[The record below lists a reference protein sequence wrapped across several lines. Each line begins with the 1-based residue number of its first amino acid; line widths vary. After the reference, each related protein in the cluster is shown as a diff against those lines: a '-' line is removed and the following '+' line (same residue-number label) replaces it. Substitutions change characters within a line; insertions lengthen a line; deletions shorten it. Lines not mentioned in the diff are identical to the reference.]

1 MKLTIKARLVGSL
14 AALGLGMIAIGASGW
29 ISTTVGN
36 TRLQSVISDRVVP
49 MQQLK
54 AVSDSYSD
62 SIVDAAHKARG
73 GSYTPAKALQQIAA
87 ARETIKA
94 KWGAYRQTQM
104 TTEETALVQKVEAGL
119 PAADSATDRLV
130 GLLQSGDM
138 AGLAEFNDHSLYP
151 AIDPVTGAVG
161 DLVDLQMRVA
171 TEDGRAA
178 AHAAT
183 VSLAIMGGIATLAA
197 LMLAFA
203 GHVVVNQVSKPLL
216 AIAEVMR
223 RLAGGDHAVEIPGAD
238 RHDELGQM
246 AGAVQVFKE
255 SAIAKI
261 KADAEA
267 VEAKERAEQ
276 ERRAAGEAAI
286 AKEQALVVSVFGN
299 AMEKLASGDLTY
311 RVNDSLAP
319 AYEKLREDFNGSM
332 AKLEK
337 TMGVIVGNAG
347 GIHSGSQEISVASD
361 DLSRRTEQQAAS
373 LEETAAALEQITAT
387 VRKTAEGAKETRDV
401 VASAKS
407 GAETGGQVVA
417 QAMSAMSEIEGSAQ
431 QISQII
437 SVIDEIAFQT
447 NLLALNAGV
456 EAARAGDAGK
466 GFAVVASEVRAL
478 AQRSADAAKEIKA
491 LISDSTAKVGQGVKL
506 VGETG
511 QALERIVG
519 EVGRI
524 NALVEEI
531 ASAAQEQ
538 ATGLAQVN
546 VAVNQMDQVTQQNAA
561 MVEESTAASHALS
574 QEATDLSDLMS
585 QFRLGPDH
593 AAPNRARPAPSARPT
608 PASRHPVH
616 AAQAKVAQM
625 ISTDQ
630 AKAAAWSEF

>member
-1 MKLTIKARLVGSL
+1 MNLTIKARLVGSL
-14 AALGLGMIAIGASGW
+14 AGLGVGMLAIGASGW
-29 ISTTVGN
+29 VSTTVGE
-36 TRLQSVISDRVVP
+36 TRLQSVISDRVEP

-54 AVSDSYSD
+54 AVADSYAD
-62 SIVDAAHKARG
+62 SIVDAAHKVRG
-73 GSYTPAKALQQIAA
+73 GTYTASKALQQIAQ
-87 ARETIKA
+87 ARETIKTQW
-94 KWGAYRQTQM
+94 KGYRETQM
-104 TTEETALVQKVEAGL
+104 AGDELALAKKVEAGF
-119 PAADSATDRLV
+119 PAADAATDRLV
-130 GLLQSGDM
+130 AILNTGD
-138 AGLAEFNDHSLYP
+138 AAALADFNDHSMYP
-151 AIDPVTGAVG
+151 AIDPVSGAVG
-161 DLVDLQMRVA
+161 ELVDLQMRVA
-171 TEDGRAA
+171 RQDGEAA
-178 AHAAT
+178 AKAARLALT
-183 VSLAIMGGIATLAA
+183 VMGVIAAIAA
-197 LMLAFA
+197 AMLAFA
-203 GHVVVNQVSKPLL
+203 SHVVINQVSRPLL
-216 AIAEVMR
+216 RIAEAMR
-223 RLAGGDHAVEIPGAD
+223 KLAGGDNSVEIPGAD
-238 RHDELGQM
+238 RQDELGQM
-246 AGAVQVFKE
+246 AGTVQVFKDT
-255 SAIAKI
+255 AIAKI

-286 AKEQALVVSVFGN
+286 AREQASVVSVFGA
-299 AMEKLASGDLTY
+299 AMEKLSAGDLTY
-311 RVNDSLAP
+311 RVNDDLAP

-332 AKLEK
+332 AKLEQ

-347 GIHSGSQEISVASD
+347 GIHSGSHEISVASD

-401 VASAKS
+401 VSSAKS

-417 QAMSAMSEIEGSAQ
+417 QAMTAMGEIEGSAQ

-491 LISDSTAKVGQGVKL
+491 LISDSTTKVGQGVKL

-511 QALERIVG
+511 QALERIVE

-574 QEATDLSDLMS
+574 QEATNLSDLMG
-585 QFRLGPDH
+585 QFRLGPAH
-593 AAPNRARPAPSARPT
+593 AQPARSRAAPPP
-608 PASRHPVH
+608 RHPVH
-616 AAQAKVAQM
+616 AAQTRVAQM

-630 AKAAAWSEF
+630 TRQSEWSEF

>member
-1 MKLTIKARLVGSL
+1 MKLTIKARLVGAL
-14 AALGLGMIAIGASGW
+14 AALGVGMLAIGASGW
-29 ISTTVGN
+29 ISTSVGN
-36 TRLQSVISDRVVP
+36 ARLQSVISDRVEP

-73 GSYTPAKALQQIAA
+73 GSYTPAKALQQIAQ
-87 ARETIKA
+87 ARETIKVQW
-94 KWGAYRQTQM
+94 KGYRETQM
-104 TTEETALVQKVEAGL
+104 AGDELAMARKAEDGFPTADAATE
-119 PAADSATDRLV
+119 RLV
-130 GLLQSGDM
+130 AILNTGDM
-138 AGLAEFNDHSLYP
+138 AALADFNDHSLYP
-151 AIDPVTGAVG
+151 AIDPVTGSIS

-171 TEDGRAA
+171 RQDGEAA
-178 AHAAT
+178 AKAAKLSLT
-183 VSLAIMGGIATLAA
+183 VMGVIAAIAA
-197 LMLAFA
+197 AMLAFA
-203 GHVVVNQVSKPLL
+203 GHVVISQVSRPLL

-246 AGAVQVFKE
+246 AGAAQVFKE

-261 KADAEA
+261 K
-267 VEAKERAEQ
+267 
-276 ERRAAGEAAI
+276 AAI

-299 AMEKLASGDLTY
+299 AMEKLAAGDLTY
-311 RVNDSLAP
+311 RVNDNLST

-417 QAMSAMSEIEGSAQ
+417 QAMTAMSEIEGSAQ

-524 NALVEEI
+524 NTLVEEI

-574 QEATDLSDLMS
+574 QEATDLSELMG
-585 QFRLGPDH
+585 QFRLSPDP
-593 AAPNRARPAPSARPT
+593 AAPHRARPVPARPAPARPA
-608 PASRHPVH
+608 PAERHPVH

-625 ISTDQ
+625 IATGHTQ
-630 AKAAAWSEF
+630 AAAWSEF

>member
-1 MKLTIKARLVGSL
+1 MNLTIKARLVGSL
-14 AALGLGMIAIGASGW
+14 AALGVGMIAIGASGW
-29 ISTTVGN
+29 VSTTVGN
-36 TRLQSVISDRVVP
+36 ARLQSVISDRVEP

-54 AVSDSYSD
+54 AVSDSYAD
-62 SIVDAAHKARG
+62 SIVDAAHKTRG
-73 GSYTPAKALQQIAA
+73 GSYTPAKALQQIAQ

-94 KWGAYRQTQM
+94 QWKSYTDTKMAGDEA
-104 TTEETALVQKVEAGL
+104 ALAKKVEDSM
-119 PAADSATDRLV
+119 PAADAATDRLV
-130 GLLQSGDM
+130 TILNSGDM
-138 AGLAEFNDHSLYP
+138 TALAEFNDHNMYP
-151 AIDPVTGAVG
+151 AIDPVTGVIS
-161 DLVDLQMRVA
+161 DLVDLQMKVA
-171 TEDGRAA
+171 REDGEAA
-178 AHAAT
+178 AKAAKL
-183 VSLAIMGGIATLAA
+183 SLTLMAVIATIAA
-197 LMLAFA
+197 AMLAFA
-203 GHVVVNQVSKPLL
+203 SHVVVNQVSKPLL
-216 AIAEVMR
+216 RIAEAMR
-223 RLAGGDHAVEIPGAD
+223 KLAGGDNSIEIPGAE

-246 AGAVQVFKE
+246 AGAVQVFKNN
-255 SAIAKI
+255 AIAKI

-267 VEAKERAEQ
+267 VEAKERAEE

-286 AKEQALVVSVFGN
+286 AREQSSVVAVFGA
-299 AMEKLASGDLTY
+299 AMEKLAAGDLTY
-311 RVNDSLAP
+311 RVNDDLSP
-319 AYEKLREDFNGSM
+319 AYEKLRGDFNGSM

-387 VRKTAEGAKETRDV
+387 VRKTAEGAKETREV
-401 VASAKS
+401 VVSAKG

-417 QAMSAMSEIEGSAQ
+417 QAMAAMSEIEGSAQ

-511 QALERIVG
+511 QALERIVE

-524 NALVEEI
+524 NTLVEEI

-574 QEATDLSDLMS
+574 QEATNLSDLMG
-585 QFRLGPDH
+585 QFRLGADH
-593 AAPNRARPAPSARPT
+593 AQPARGRSAPAP
-608 PASRHPVH
+608 RHPVH
-616 AAQAKVAQM
+616 AAQTRVAQM
-625 ISTDQ
+625 ITAEPIKS
-630 AKAAAWSEF
+630 AAWSEF

>member
-1 MKLTIKARLVGSL
+1 MNFTIKARLVGSL
-14 AALGLGMIAIGASGW
+14 AGLGVGMLAIGASGW
-29 ISTTVGN
+29 ISTTVGE
-36 TRLQSVISDRVVP
+36 TRLQSVISDRVEP

-54 AVSDSYSD
+54 AVADSYAD
-62 SIVDAAHKARG
+62 SIVDAAHKVRG
-73 GSYTPAKALQQIAA
+73 GSYTASKALQQIAQ
-87 ARETIKA
+87 ARETIKTQW
-94 KWGAYRQTQM
+94 KGYRETQM
-104 TTEETALVQKVEAGL
+104 AGDELALARKVEAGF
-119 PAADSATDRLV
+119 PAADAATDRLV
-130 GLLQSGDM
+130 AILNTGD
-138 AGLAEFNDHSLYP
+138 AAALADFNDHGLYP
-151 AIDPVTGAVG
+151 AIDPVSGAVG

-171 TEDGRAA
+171 RQDGEAA
-178 AHAAT
+178 AKAAR
-183 VSLAIMGGIATLAA
+183 LALTIMGVIAAIAA
-197 LMLAFA
+197 AMLAFA
-203 GHVVVNQVSKPLL
+203 SHVVINQVSKPLL
-216 AIAEVMR
+216 RIAEAMR
-223 RLAGGDHAVEIPGAD
+223 KLAGGDNSVEIPGAD

-246 AGAVQVFKE
+246 AGTVQVFKD

-286 AKEQALVVSVFGN
+286 AREQASVVSVFGA
-299 AMEKLASGDLTY
+299 AMEKLSAGDLTY
-311 RVNDSLAP
+311 RVNDDLAP

-347 GIHSGSQEISVASD
+347 GIHSGSHEISVASD

-401 VASAKS
+401 VSSAKS

-417 QAMSAMSEIEGSAQ
+417 QAMTAMGEIEGSAQ

-437 SVIDEIAFQT
+437 GVIDEIAFQT

-511 QALERIVG
+511 QALERIVE

-574 QEATDLSDLMS
+574 QEATNLSDLMG
-585 QFRLGPDH
+585 QFRLSPDH
-593 AAPNRARPAPSARPT
+593 AQPARSRGAPAP
-608 PASRHPVH
+608 RHPVH
-616 AAQAKVAQM
+616 AAQTRVAQM

-630 AKAAAWSEF
+630 ARPSEWSEF

>member
-1 MKLTIKARLVGSL
+1 MNLTIKARLVGAL
-14 AALGLGMIAIGASGW
+14 AALGVGMLAIGASGW

-36 TRLQSVISDRVVP
+36 TRLQSVIIDRVEP

-54 AVSDSYSD
+54 AVSDSYAD
-62 SIVDAAHKARG
+62 SIVDAAHKVRG
-73 GSYTPAKALQQIAA
+73 GSYTPAKALQQIAK
-87 ARETIKA
+87 ARETIKVQW
-94 KWGAYRQTQM
+94 KGYRVTQM
-104 TTEETALVQKVEAGL
+104 AGDELVMAKKVEDGFS
-119 PAADSATDRLV
+119 AADMATDRLV
-130 GLLQSGDM
+130 AILTSGDM
-138 AGLAEFNDHSLYP
+138 PALAEFNDHALYP

-171 TEDGRAA
+171 RQDGEAA
-178 AHAAT
+178 AKAAKL
-183 VSLAIMGGIATLAA
+183 SLTIMAAIAAIAAA
-197 LMLAFA
+197 MLVFA
-203 GHVVVNQVSKPLL
+203 SHVVINQVSKPLL
-216 AIAEVMR
+216 RIAEAMR
-223 RLAGGDHAVEIPGAD
+223 KLAGGDHSVEIPGAD
-238 RHDELGQM
+238 RQDELGQM
-246 AGAVQVFKE
+246 AGAVGVFKDN
-255 SAIAKI
+255 AIAKI

-286 AKEQALVVSVFGN
+286 AREQASVVGVFGA
-299 AMEKLASGDLTY
+299 AMEKLSAGDLTY
-311 RVNDSLAP
+311 RVNAELAP
-319 AYEKLREDFNGSM
+319 AYEKLRGDFNGSM
-332 AKLEK
+332 AKLEQ
-337 TMGVIVGNAG
+337 TMGVIVGNAS
-347 GIHSGSQEISVASD
+347 GIHSGSHEISVASD

-373 LEETAAALEQITAT
+373 LEETAAALEEITAT

-401 VASAKS
+401 VSSAKT
-407 GAETGGQVVA
+407 GAETGGRVVA

-506 VGETG
+506 VGDTG
-511 QALERIVG
+511 KALEQIVD

-524 NALVEEI
+524 NVLVEEI
-531 ASAAQEQ
+531 AAAAQEQ

-574 QEATDLSDLMS
+574 QEATNLSDLMG
-585 QFRLGPDH
+585 QFSLGAEH
-593 AAPNRARPAPSARPT
+593 AQPARSRGGAT
-608 PASRHPVH
+608 PRHPVH
-616 AAQAKVAQM
+616 AAQTRVAQM

-630 AKAAAWSEF
+630 ARQSEWSEF

>member
-1 MKLTIKARLVGSL
+1 MNLTIKARLVGSL
-14 AALGLGMIAIGASGW
+14 AALAVGMIAIGASGW
-29 ISTTVGN
+29 VSTTVGN
-36 TRLQSVISDRVVP
+36 TRLQSVISDRVEP

-54 AVSDSYSD
+54 AVSDSYAD
-62 SIVDAAHKARG
+62 SIVDAAHKTRG
-73 GSYTPAKALQQIAA
+73 GSYPPAKALQQIAR

-94 KWGAYRQTQM
+94 QWKGYSDTKMAGD
-104 TTEETALVQKVEAGL
+104 EAALAKKVEDGM
-119 PAADSATDRLV
+119 PAADAASDRLV
-130 GLLQSGDM
+130 AILNSGDM
-138 AGLAEFNDHSLYP
+138 TALAEFNDHNLYP
-151 AIDPVTGAVG
+151 AIDPVTGVIS
-161 DLVDLQMRVA
+161 DLVDLQMKVA
-171 TEDGRAA
+171 REEGEAA
-178 AHAAT
+178 AKAAKL
-183 VSLAIMGGIATLAA
+183 SLTIMAVIAALAA
-197 LMLAFA
+197 AMLAFA
-203 GHVVVNQVSKPLL
+203 SHVVINQVSKPLL
-216 AIAEVMR
+216 RIADAMR
-223 RLAGGDHAVEIPGAD
+223 KLAGGDNAIEIPGAD

-246 AGAVQVFKE
+246 AGTVQVFKDN
-255 SAIAKI
+255 AIAKI

-286 AKEQALVVSVFGN
+286 AHEQASVVAVFGG
-299 AMEKLASGDLTY
+299 AMEKLAAGDLTY
-311 RVNDSLAP
+311 RVNDDLAA

-347 GIHSGSQEISVASD
+347 GIHAGSQEISVASD

-387 VRKTAEGAKETRDV
+387 VRKTAEGAKETREV
-401 VASAKS
+401 VVSAKG

-417 QAMSAMSEIEGSAQ
+417 QAMKAMSEIESSAQ

-524 NALVEEI
+524 NTLVEEI

-561 MVEESTAASHALS
+561 MVEEATAASHALS
-574 QEATDLSDLMS
+574 QEATNLSDLMG
-585 QFRLGPDH
+585 QFRLGADH
-593 AAPNRARPAPSARPT
+593 AQPARSGRGAPAP
-608 PASRHPVH
+608 RHPVH
-616 AAQAKVAQM
+616 AAQTRVAQM
-625 ISTDQ
+625 ITSDPI
-630 AKAAAWSEF
+630 KSAAWSEF

>member
-1 MKLTIKARLVGSL
+1 MNLTIKARLVGSL
-14 AALGLGMIAIGASGW
+14 AALGLGMLAIGASGW
-29 ISTTVGN
+29 VSTSVGN
-36 TRLQSVISDRVVP
+36 TRLQSVITDRVAP

-62 SIVDAAHKARG
+62 SIVDAAHKVRG
-73 GSYTPAKALQQIAA
+73 GSYTPAKALEQIAQ
-87 ARETIKA
+87 ARGTIKD
-94 KWGAYRQTQM
+94 KWGAYRQSKM
-104 TTEETALVQKVEAGL
+104 TAEELTLVKTVEEGL
-119 PAADSATDRLV
+119 PAADAATDQLV
-130 GLLQSGDM
+130 DILKRGDT
-138 AGLAEFNDHSLYP
+138 AALAEFNDHSLYP

-161 DLVDLQMRVA
+161 NLVDLQMRVA
-171 TEDGRAA
+171 EEDGVAA
-178 AHAAT
+178 AKAAKLSMT
-183 VSLAIMGGIATLAA
+183 IMGIIAAIAA
-197 LMLAFA
+197 AMLAFA
-203 GHVVVNQVSKPLL
+203 SHVVINQVSKPLL
-216 AIAEVMR
+216 AIADAMR
-223 RLAGGDHAVEIPGAD
+223 RLAGGDNSVEIPGAD

-246 AGAVQVFKE
+246 AGTVQVFKDN
-255 SAIAKI
+255 AIAKI

-286 AKEQALVVSVFGN
+286 AREQASVVQVFGA
-299 AMEKLASGDLTY
+299 AMEKLAAGDLTY
-311 RVNDSLAP
+311 RVSEALAP

-332 AKLEK
+332 AKLEQ

-387 VRKTAEGAKETRDV
+387 VRKTAEGAKETREV
-401 VASAKS
+401 VVSAKG

-431 QISQII
+431 KISQII
-437 SVIDEIAFQT
+437 GVIDEIAFQT

-511 QALERIVG
+511 QALERIVQD
-519 EVGRI
+519 VGRI
-524 NALVEEI
+524 NTLVEEI

-574 QEATDLSDLMS
+574 QEATNLSDLMG
-585 QFRLGPDH
+585 QFQLGADH
-593 AAPNRARPAPSARPT
+593 AQPARTRAAPP
-608 PASRHPVH
+608 SRHPVH
-616 AAQAKVAQM
+616 AAQSRVAQM
-625 ISTDQ
+625 IATDQ
-630 AKAAAWSEF
+630 VKSADWSEF

>member
-1 MKLTIKARLVGSL
+1 MNLSIKARLVGSL
-14 AALGLGMIAIGASGW
+14 AALGVGMVAIGASGW
-29 ISTTVGN
+29 VSTTVGN
-36 TRLQSVISDRVVP
+36 TRLQSVISDRVEP

-62 SIVDAAHKARG
+62 SIVDAAHKVRG
-73 GSYTPAKALQQIAA
+73 GSYTPAKALEQISK

-94 KWGAYRQTQM
+94 QWKGYTDTKMEPDEA
-104 TTEETALVQKVEAGL
+104 ALAKKVEDGF
-119 PAADSATDRLV
+119 PAADAATDRLV
-130 GLLQSGDM
+130 AILNTGDT
-138 AGLAEFNDHSLYP
+138 AALADFNDHSMYP
-151 AIDPVTGAVG
+151 AIDPVSGAISE
-161 DLVDLQMRVA
+161 LVDLQMRVA
-171 TEDGRAA
+171 RQDGEAA
-178 AHAAT
+178 AKAAKL
-183 VSLAIMGGIATLAA
+183 SLTLMAVIAAIAA
-197 LMLAFA
+197 AMLAFA
-203 GHVVVNQVSKPLL
+203 SHVVVNQVSKPLL
-216 AIAEVMR
+216 RIADAMR
-223 RLAGGDHAVEIPGAD
+223 KLAGGDNSIEIPGAD

-246 AGAVQVFKE
+246 AGTVQVFKDN
-255 SAIAKI
+255 AIAKI

-286 AKEQALVVSVFGN
+286 AREQASVVAVFGG
-299 AMEKLASGDLTY
+299 AMEKLAAGDLTY
-311 RVNDSLAP
+311 RVNDELAP
-319 AYEKLREDFNGSM
+319 AYEKLRGDFNGSM

-387 VRKTAEGAKETRDV
+387 VRKTAEGAKETREV
-401 VASAKS
+401 VVSAKG

-417 QAMSAMSEIEGSAQ
+417 QAMKAMSEIEGSAQ

-511 QALERIVG
+511 QALERIVD

-524 NALVEEI
+524 NTLVEEI

-561 MVEESTAASHALS
+561 MVEEATAASHALS
-574 QEATDLSDLMS
+574 QEATNLSDLMG
-585 QFRLGPDH
+585 QFRLGADH
-593 AAPNRARPAPSARPT
+593 AQPARSRPAQG
-608 PASRHPVH
+608 SRNPVH
-616 AAQAKVAQM
+616 AAQTRVAQM
-625 ISTDQ
+625 ITSDPI
-630 AKAAAWSEF
+630 KSAAWSEF

>member
-1 MKLTIKARLVGSL
+1 MNLTIKTRLVGSL
-14 AALGLGMIAIGASGW
+14 AALGVGMAAIGASGW
-29 ISTTVGN
+29 ISTKIGN
-36 TRLQSVISDRVVP
+36 DRLQSVIADRVVP
-49 MQQLK
+49 MKQLK
-54 AVSDSYSD
+54 AVSDMYAVN
-62 SIVDAAHKARG
+62 IVDTAHKTRG
-73 GSYTPAKALQQIAA
+73 GSIAPAEGLHRIEEARGKIKENWDAYKATKMDAA
-87 ARETIKA
+87 ESGLAA
-94 KWGAYRQTQM
+94 
-104 TTEETALVQKVEAGL
+104 KVEAAM
-119 PAADSATDRLV
+119 PAANDASNRIKDLMKA
-130 GLLQSGDM
+130 GDL
-138 AGLAEFNDHSLYP
+138 AGLAAFNDHNLYP

-161 DLVDLQMRVA
+161 DLVDLQIKA
-171 TEDGRAA
+171 AKEDGDGAA
-178 AHAAT
+178 AAARIAMI
-183 VSLAIMGGIATLAA
+183 VMGVIGLVAG

-203 GHVVVNQVSKPLL
+203 SHVVINQVSKPLL
-216 AIAEVMR
+216 RIADAMR
-223 RLAGGDHAVEIPGAD
+223 KLAGGDNSVEIPGAD

-246 AGAVQVFKE
+246 AGTVQVFKDN
-255 SAIAKI
+255 AIAKI

-286 AKEQALVVSVFGN
+286 AREQASVVSVFGA
-299 AMEKLASGDLTY
+299 AMEKLAAGDLTY
-311 RVNDSLAP
+311 RVNDDLAA

-387 VRKTAEGAKETRDV
+387 VKKTAEGAKETREV
-401 VASAKS
+401 VVSAKS
-407 GAETGGQVVA
+407 GAESGGQVVS
-417 QAMSAMSEIEGSAQ
+417 QAMVAMSEIESSAQ

-437 SVIDEIAFQT
+437 GVIDEIAFQT

-478 AQRSADAAKEIKA
+478 AQRSADAAKEIKS

-511 QALERIVG
+511 QALERIVD

-524 NALVEEI
+524 NVLVEEI

-561 MVEESTAASHALS
+561 MVEEATAASHALS
-574 QEATDLSDLMS
+574 QEATNLSDLMG
-585 QFRLGPDH
+585 QFRLGADH
-593 AAPNRARPAPSARPT
+593 AQPARAGRAPAP
-608 PASRHPVH
+608 RHPVH
-616 AAQAKVAQM
+616 AAQTRVAQM

-630 AKAAAWSEF
+630 SKPDTWSEF

>member
-1 MKLTIKARLVGSL
+1 MNLTIKARLVGSL
-14 AALGLGMIAIGASGW
+14 AALGVGMLAIGASGW
-29 ISTTVGN
+29 VSTTVGN

-54 AVSDSYSD
+54 AVSDSYAV
-62 SIVDAAHKARG
+62 SIVDAAHKTRG
-73 GSYTPAKALQQIAA
+73 GSYAPAKALQQIGQ
-87 ARETIKA
+87 ARDNIKT
-94 KWGAYRQTQM
+94 KWGAYRQTRM
-104 TTEETALVQKVEAGL
+104 TGDEMALAKKVEAGL
-119 PAADSATDRLV
+119 PAADAATDRLV
-130 GLLQSGDM
+130 AIVNTGDL
-138 AGLAEFNDHSLYP
+138 AALAEFNDHNLYP
-151 AIDPVTGAVG
+151 AIDPVSGAIS
-161 DLVDLQMRVA
+161 DLVDLQIKVA
-171 TEDGRAA
+171 QADGPAAARAA
-178 AHAAT
+178 R
-183 VSLAIMGGIATLAA
+183 LALIIMGVIAAIAA
-197 LMLAFA
+197 AMMAFA
-203 GHVVVNQVSKPLL
+203 GHVVINQVSKPLL
-216 AIAEVMR
+216 SIAEAMR
-223 RLAGGDHAVEIPGAD
+223 KLAGGDNTIEIPGAD

-246 AGAVQVFKE
+246 AGTVQVFKDN
-255 SAIAKI
+255 AIAKI

-267 VEAKERAEQ
+267 VEAKARAEQ

-286 AKEQALVVSVFGN
+286 AHEQASVVAVFGA
-299 AMEKLASGDLTY
+299 AMEKLAAGDLTY
-311 RVNDSLAP
+311 RVNDDLAE

-387 VRKTAEGAKETRDV
+387 VKKTAEGAKETREV
-401 VASAKS
+401 VVSAKG

-417 QAMSAMSEIEGSAQ
+417 QAMVAMGEIEGSAQ

-437 SVIDEIAFQT
+437 GVIDEIAFQT

-478 AQRSADAAKEIKA
+478 AQRSADAAKEIKS

-511 QALERIVG
+511 QALERIVD

-524 NALVEEI
+524 NILVEEI
-531 ASAAQEQ
+531 AAAAQEQ

-561 MVEESTAASHALS
+561 MVEEATAASHALS
-574 QEATDLSDLMS
+574 QEATNLSELMG
-585 QFRLGPDH
+585 QFRLGGEQS
-593 AAPNRARPAPSARPT
+593 RPARAGRA
-608 PASRHPVH
+608 PAPRHPVH
-616 AAQAKVAQM
+616 AAQTRVAQM

-630 AKAAAWSEF
+630 AKADSWSEF

>member
-1 MKLTIKARLVGSL
+1 MNLSIKARLVGSL

-29 ISTTVGN
+29 VSTTVGN
-36 TRLQSVISDRVVP
+36 ARLQSVISDRVEP

-54 AVSDSYSD
+54 AVSDSYAD
-62 SIVDAAHKARG
+62 SIVDAAHKTRG
-73 GSYTPAKALQQIAA
+73 GSYTAAKALTQIAK

-94 KWGAYRQTQM
+94 QWKGYTDTKM
-104 TTEETALVQKVEAGL
+104 DGEEAALAKKAEAAM
-119 PAADSATDRLV
+119 PIADAATDKLV
-130 GLLQSGDM
+130 TILTSGDM
-138 AGLAEFNDHSLYP
+138 AALADFNDHAMYP
-151 AIDPVTGAVG
+151 AIDPVTGVIS
-161 DLVDLQMRVA
+161 DLVDLQMKVA
-171 TEDGRAA
+171 REDGEAA
-178 AHAAT
+178 AKAAK
-183 VSLAIMGGIATLAA
+183 LALTIMGVIAAIAA
-197 LMLAFA
+197 AMLAFA
-203 GHVVVNQVSKPLL
+203 SHVVINQVSKPLL
-216 AIAEVMR
+216 RIAEAMR
-223 RLAGGDHAVEIPGAD
+223 KLAGGDNSVEIPGAD

-246 AGAVQVFKE
+246 AGTVQVFKE
-255 SAIAKI
+255 AAIAKI

-276 ERRAAGEAAI
+276 ERRAAAEAAI
-286 AKEQALVVSVFGN
+286 AREQASVVDVFGA
-299 AMEKLASGDLTY
+299 AMEKLSSGDLTY
-311 RVNDSLAP
+311 RVRDNLAP

-332 AKLEK
+332 AKLET

-387 VRKTAEGAKETRDV
+387 VRKTAEGAKETREV
-401 VASAKS
+401 VVSAKG

-417 QAMSAMSEIEGSAQ
+417 QAMAAMGEIESSAQ

-478 AQRSADAAKEIKA
+478 AQRSADAAKEIKT

-511 QALERIVG
+511 QALERIVA

-524 NALVEEI
+524 NTLVEEI

-574 QEATDLSDLMS
+574 QEATNLSDLMG
-585 QFRLGPDH
+585 QFRLGAEH
-593 AAPNRARPAPSARPT
+593 AATNRGRAAPPAAP
-608 PASRHPVH
+608 RHPVH
-616 AAQAKVAQM
+616 AAQTRVAQM
-625 ISTDQ
+625 ITTDPIQ
-630 AKAAAWSEF
+630 SAEWSEF